1 MIFLTPIIY
10 LLTICVY
17 FFKELFTPQEIKT
30 WWSKV
35 KRRHIVQSVH
45 PDREDFD
52 RL

>member
-1 MIFLTPIIY
+1 MIIIPLIS
-10 LLTICVY
+10 LLTIIA
-17 FFKELFTPQEIKT
+17 FFLKELITPKEIKT

-45 PDREDFD
+45 PDIEDFD

>member
-1 MIFLTPIIY
+1 MLIIPLLS
-10 LLTICVY
+10 LLTIIV
-17 FFKELFTPQEIKT
+17 FFLKELFTPQEIKT

-45 PDREDFD
+45 PDRDDFD